1 MYSTIPLISN
11 AFLMASAGNT
21 YTLQSSVNLQDTTVL
36 QFNYYN
42 CDCAHLIRE
51 RFLTNIVSE

>member
-1 MYSTIPLISN
+1 
-11 AFLMASAGNT
+11 MASAGNT